1 MRAYDQVGGC
11 VLTRAEIRALPW
23 LMIEALIAEAVILI
37 AVTGSF
43 AQMNGFGFL
52 EMIER
57 KVRWLQKHP
66 QLTQILEEAEEQ

>member
-1 MRAYDQVGGC
+1 MDSSRYRCFVRAYDQVGGC

-37 AVTGSF
+37 ATTGLF

-57 KVRWLQKHP
+57 KVRWLQN
-66 QLTQILEEAEEQ
+66 TSS